1 MKKGFKL
8 VSVKRKII
16 FVASVVLAITAVHMI
31 MSFIIMDVVDDN
43 WGERAV
49 DITRRHL
56 EEQYA
61 GYRVEVSSGGFS
73 MFGAPPLGRGGL
85 ATPFMVFALPYQ
97 ALSMELYHRGL
108 SSRWLFPY
116 WVGIH
121 YAVYDQDGQ
130 LVKDAIKGFYVYSRN
145 RVIWMKGLE
154 GG

>member
-1 MKKGFKL
+1 MRKGFKQA
-8 VSVKRKII
+8 SVKRKII

-43 WGERAV
+43 WGEQAV

-61 GYRVEVSSGGFS
+61 GYRVESSAHGFS
-73 MFGAPPLGRGGL
+73 MFGVTPLGWGGL
-85 ATPFMVFALPYQ
+85 AMPFMFFALPYQ

-108 SSRWLFPY
+108 SLRWLFPY

-130 LVKDAIKGFYVYSRN
+130 LIKDALKGFYVYSRN
-145 RVIWMKGLE
+145 RVIWMEGLE